1 MPQYEYK
8 VLKVPHNQQAYYCS
22 FLASF
27 GWQVQNIQE
36 SVDRVVSQTLGF
48 SQNTNYGHI
57 NATTYFHRH
66 TNNAQTYGYSR
77 NRNWGSQMN
86 TEITDVET
94 SLTITFFRDLAI
106 PYRYE
111 LQQVE
116 KKFFAVTPAYLKRC
130 ARGNRKNESEWP
142 ERLAVLACSRE
153 GKALLARGKEQNLA
167 QKQTAQASTDA
178 GTTTAQKQQAVV
190 IPAEPPSVVLRGVE
204 VIHNVFQSKQPGIQ
218 ISLNFSIKNRK
229 DIECRAVTY
238 FYDENQNP
246 LQDINQRFKTVDNKV
261 SVGSTFKPGFDETFY
276 NNYILFMPYSELD
289 QKDGDYTLNFT
300 IKIYDEITKAFLA
313 FSPYIKFHY
322 NQKKDSMRGEAIG
335 EAKLTEAAFQSKPA
349 LRDTKETKQSKSKKT
364 EQPAQAKQSVP
375 QRPSFAEYSAIFC
388 KNRGW
393 DVLTEDRKIYL
404 QGLELYYAGKY
415 RQTLKFYKKAL
426 SLNPKE
432 ALYWS
437 EVVQPYFDEGQFD
450 EAIAFLQKGLK
461 ELPDDPSLLFLI
473 GHACI
478 RKSDWEEARQIA
490 QKIAEDQDLLAQI
503 NYHSLMG
510 EYHEARKEYQQA
522 IPFYDRADELRD
534 PENNP
539 LKGFFQQRCRSLMK
553 G

>member
-48 SQNTNYGHI
+48 SQNTNYGQM
-57 NATTYFHRH
+57 NATTYFHPH

-77 NRNWGSQMN
+77 NRGWGSQMN
-86 TEITDVET
+86 TEITDVQT

-116 KKFFAVTPAYLKRC
+116 KKFFEATPVYLKRC
-130 ARGNRKNESEWP
+130 ARGNKKNEDEWP

-167 QKQTAQASTDA
+167 QKQPAQVSSDA
-178 GTTTAQKQQAVV
+178 GTATTQKQQAAV

-204 VIHNVFQSKQPGIQ
+204 VIHNVFQSNQPGIQ

-246 LQDINQRFKTVDNKV
+246 LQDINQRFKTASNKV

-289 QKDGDYTLNFT
+289 QQDGDYTFNFI
-300 IKIYDEITKAFLA
+300 IKIYDEVTKTFLA
-313 FSPYIKFHY
+313 SSPYIKFHY
-322 NQKKDSMRGEAIG
+322 SQKKDRMRGEAIG
-335 EAKLTEAAFQSKPA
+335 EAKLTEAAFQDKPA
-349 LRDTKETKQSKSKKT
+349 VNGTKETKQSKPKKT
-364 EQPAQAKQSVP
+364 EQPAQAKPSAP
-375 QRPSFAEYSAIFC
+375 QRPSFAEYSATFC
-388 KNRGW
+388 RNYGW
-393 DVLTEDRKIYL
+393 DVLTEDRKVYL
-404 QGLELYYAGKY
+404 QGLELSYAGKY
-415 RQTLKFYKKAL
+415 RETRKFYKKAL

-432 ALYWS
+432 SLYWTS
-437 EVVQPYFDEGQFD
+437 AAQRYFEDGQFD
-450 EAIAFLQKGLK
+450 EAITFLQKGLK
-461 ELPDDPSLLFLI
+461 ELPDDSNLLYLI
-473 GHACI
+473 SRAYI
-478 RKSDWEEARQIA
+478 RKSDWEAARQIA
-490 QKIAEDQDLLAQI
+490 QKIAEDQDRLAQI
-503 NYHSLMG
+503 NYYSLVG